1 MLGSKFENLVKLK
14 ENGFNVAKFD
24 VIKFEDAINHEEEMI
39 QIIQNNPDKSNKELS
54 NLLKKWIQQNIQKN
68 FKIKL

>member
-24 VIKFEDAINHEEEMI
+24 VIKFEDAINHEEEII
-39 QIIQNNPDKSNKELS
+39 QII
-54 NLLKKWIQQNIQKN
+54 
-68 FKIKL
+68 